1 MGNLYGIPGRKSMTF
16 ARGPLF
22 WRALG
27 WLAILGPSFFLLYG
41 WANARAAALPSVP
54 AIVFDWERHIPFM
67 PSFMLPYMSEDLFY
81 ALSLFVVASRLELDR
96 HACRLLL
103 ATVFSVGCFILYP
116 LQFSFERPEVS
127 GFNGWLL
134 EVLTGFDKPFNQA
147 PSLHISLLILLW
159 VQLEKHVAG
168 AFLWLMR
175 GWFVLI
181 ALSVLLVWQHH
192 FIDVLLGAFTGFAIL
207 YMVPDQGWRRAT
219 LPGDAR
225 RYQIGGRYLALA
237 IAGILGAWL
246 LQGAVWWLLW
256 PASAF
261 ALVAGAYLGLGA
273 QVFQKDA
280 ATGKRTMAATV
291 ILAPYLV
298 IAHASQRVFS
308 RWSPIC
314 DLGFATLGPWP
325 GPLPGSAAVLDLA
338 PELAARHHHAP
349 YSSCAL
355 MDLVSPSH
363 AELQQAVL
371 DLEWLLAQGM
381 PVHIHCALG
390 LERSAVVAAAW
401 LLHQGSADS
410 VDEAIAIVQQRHPKA
425 IFRTEARRTL
435 IEFHAIRQSHASR

>member
-1 MGNLYGIPGRKSMTF
+1 MGNLYGIPGRKSVSF

-41 WANARAAALPSVP
+41 WANERAAALPAVP
-54 AIVFDWERHIPFM
+54 SIVFEWERHIPFM

-81 ALSLFVVASRLELDR
+81 ALSLFVVASRRELDR
-96 HACRLLL
+96 HACRLLA

-116 LQFSFERPEVS
+116 LQFSFERPPVT
-127 GFNGWLL
+127 GINGWLL
-134 EVLTGFDKPFNQA
+134 DVLTGFDKPFNQA

-159 VQLEKHVAG
+159 AHFEKHVAG
-168 AFLWLMR
+168 ALLWLMR

-207 YMVPDQGWRRAT
+207 YLVPEQGWRRAT

-225 RYQIGGRYLALA
+225 RYQIGGLYLALA
-237 IAGILGAWL
+237 IAGSLGAWL

-256 PASAF
+256 PAAAF

-291 ILAPYLV
+291 LLAPYLV

-308 RWSPIC
+308 RRSLARDI
-314 DLGFATLGPWP
+314 GIATLGPWP
-325 GPLPGSAAVLDLA
+325 GPVPGVAAVLDLA
-338 PELAARHHHAP
+338 PELAARHHPVA
-349 YSSCAL
+349 YRSCPL
-355 MDLVSPSH
+355 MDLVAPAP
-363 AELQQAVL
+363 AELQKAVQ
-371 DLEWLLAQGM
+371 DLAGLRAQGLA
-381 PVHIHCALG
+381 VHIHCALG
-390 LERSAVVAAAW
+390 LERSAAVAAAW
-401 LLHQGSADS
+401 LLHLGSTSS
-410 VDEAIAIVQQRHPKA
+410 VDQAIAIVQRRHPKA
-425 IFRTEARRTL
+425 IFRPETRRAL
-435 IEFHAIRQSHASR
+435 MEFHAGTQNDALA